1 MKSHLLKFY
10 GNGIKVCLK
19 VIPQHLAEMQ
29 KKVEETEK
37 RLKMRMPKKVPMPS
51 SSCQSSTMGGGT
63 SASGAT
69 GGFRLE
75 GFETTQTR
83 KRWVTGT
90 TYSLKRHLIRV
101 LEKNLH

>member
-1 MKSHLLKFY
+1 MS
-10 GNGIKVCLK
+10 
-19 VIPQHLAEMQ
+19 
-29 KKVEETEK
+29 
-37 RLKMRMPKKVPMPS
+37 MPKKIPLPP
-51 SSCQSSTMGGGT
+51 SSCQYSTMGGNK

-90 TYSLKRHLIRV
+90 TYSSKRHLIRV